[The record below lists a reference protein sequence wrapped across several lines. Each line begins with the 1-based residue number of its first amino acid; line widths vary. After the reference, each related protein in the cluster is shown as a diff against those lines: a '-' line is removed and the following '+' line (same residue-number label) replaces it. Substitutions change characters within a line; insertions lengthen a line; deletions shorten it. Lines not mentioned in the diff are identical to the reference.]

1 MKPEFENIEKVDPR
15 LIWSHEAHDFTP
27 WLAENLDRL
36 GQAVGI
42 DLELV
47 TREAE
52 VGGFSLDILAK
63 DLGRNSHVIIE
74 NQLNSTDHDH
84 LGKLITYASGYDAD
98 VILWVATEIREEH
111 RQALD
116 WLNQRTD
123 SKTDFFGVTIEIIR
137 IGDSKP
143 ALQFKVAV
151 SPNEWQKNRKMDSSS
166 QGSERS
172 ELYRSYFQGLIDELR
187 DKHKFTS
194 ARKAQPQ
201 NWYSFSSGR
210 RTFTY
215 GHSFASKGKVRAEIY
230 IGYGEAE
237 ENRHRFDRLLEYRK
251 TIELEFGEEL
261 TWEPMDDRKACRIAI
276 YREGSIESSSEELQA
291 LREWAIQKL
300 LRFKQVFGNRAELM

>member
-1 MKPEFENIEKVDPR
+1 MNPEFENIEKVDPR
-15 LIWSHEAHDFTP
+15 SIWSHEAHDFTP

-98 VILWVATEIREEH
+98 VILWVATVIREEH

-151 SPNEWQKNRKMDSSS
+151 SPNEWRKNRKVESNS

-172 ELYRSYFQGLIDELR
+172 ELYRSYFQELIDELR
-187 DKHKFTS
+187 EKHKFTS

-210 RTFTY
+210 KSFTY
-215 GHSFASKGKVRAEIY
+215 GHSFAAKGRARAEIY
-230 IGYGEAE
+230 IGNDEAE
-237 ENRHRFDRLLEYRK
+237 DNMHRFDKLSEVK
-251 TIELEFGEEL
+251 EEIESLFEEKL
-261 TWEPMDDRKACRIAI
+261 TWEPMDGKKACRIAT
-276 YREGSIESSSEELQA
+276 YREGSIESSSEELQE

-300 LRFKQVFGNRAELM
+300 LRFKLVFGNRSELA